1 LRTEKFRRAGF
12 FSSRDYEIRLEK
24 CRAVAFDIAV
34 DFEVGVGVGVGV
46 EVAFDVA
53 VAFEF
58 RIGTLPNETAV
69 SRELWEDMFERS
81 EFVFP
86 PG

>member
-1 LRTEKFRRAGF
+1 LKLLNTAK
-12 FSSRDYEIRLEK
+12 K
-24 CRAVAFDIAV
+24 CRAVAFDVA
-34 DFEVGVGVGVGV
+34 V
-46 EVAFDVA
+46 EVAFDVAVA

>member
-24 CRAVAFDIAV
+24 CRAVAFAVAV
-34 DFEVGVGVGVGV
+34 DFEVGV

-53 VAFEF
+53 VAVAVVFEF
-58 RIGTLPNETAV
+58 RMGTLPNETAV

>member
-1 LRTEKFRRAGF
+1 LILTLGLPL
-12 FSSRDYEIRLEK
+12 ILTLG
-24 CRAVAFDIAV
+24 VV
-34 DFEVGVGVGVGV
+34 FEVAV
-46 EVAFDVA
+46 EVVFDVA
-53 VAFEF
+53 VGVAFEF